1 MYTYVPAWV
10 SKRLINNV
18 WRIYFQN
25 QGTLLYSDSPNIEAT
40 HVRPPVQYRQDD
52 DDDFDDDEY
61 DHDQNENGPVVSNN
75 VPSWV

>member
-1 MYTYVPAWV
+1 ME
-10 SKRLINNV
+10 LLML

-25 QGTLLYSDSPNIEAT
+25 QGTLLYSDSPNMDKT
-40 HVRPPVQYRQDD
+40 HVPPPVEYRQDD

-61 DHDQNENGPVVSNN
+61 DHDQNENGSAISNN